1 MCGIITLFGEERD
14 VPERLLSHRGPDDY
28 RTEKMG
34 KCRMDF
40 YLLAINDL
48 PDAGMQPF
56 VRPRRMFVCNG
67 EIYNH
72 RSLRTRP
79 TIHDFAAHDSEEKSK
94 SDCEVVMNLI
104 YASGI
109 ENTLKSID
117 GDFAFVYTD
126 GKRVIAARDPVGV
139 RPMFYT
145 RYAKDSI
152 AFASEAKA
160 LMFLRTRI
168 EIFPPG
174 HFYDSY
180 VDSFVSY
187 YNGYWYISK
196 FSGTICAEDR
206 MRTIVRET
214 LEEAVHTRLDNTE
227 REIGFLLSGGLDS
240 SLIAAIATRKLGT
253 IKTFSIGLE
262 GSPDLKAARK
272 VADFL
277 ATDHTEVTFTVEEGI
292 SSIRNVIQ
300 SLESYDTTTVRASTP
315 MWLLCKYIKEN
326 TNCRYIFSGEGSDEI
341 LGGYLYFHNAPGVE
355 EFASENM
362 RRLKLIHQFDGLR
375 ADRCAGAHGL
385 DLIVPFLDK
394 NFIQCCMEMDQKMKM
409 TKPEKQVLREAF
421 AGYLPDE
428 VLWRQKDGMSDAVG
442 TGWVGALKARA
453 EELVSDQVFEI
464 TRNMCKHNVPL
475 TKEEVYYRE
484 IFWMFYGRARV
495 DHLISEIWRPKWTD
509 ITDPSARLLIKKENE
524 RTRAEA
530 NLQRF
535 VM

>member
-1 MCGIITLFGEERD
+1 
-14 VPERLLSHRGPDDY
+14 
-28 RTEKMG
+28 
-34 KCRMDF
+34 
-40 YLLAINDL
+40 
-48 PDAGMQPF
+48 
-56 VRPRRMFVCNG
+56 
-67 EIYNH
+67 
-72 RSLRTRP
+72 
-79 TIHDFAAHDSEEKSK
+79 
-94 SDCEVVMNLI
+94 
-104 YASGI
+104 
-109 ENTLKSID
+109 
-117 GDFAFVYTD
+117 
-126 GKRVIAARDPVGV
+126 
-139 RPMFYT
+139 
-145 RYAKDSI
+145 
-152 AFASEAKA
+152 
-160 LMFLRTRI
+160 
-168 EIFPPG
+168 
-174 HFYDSY
+174 
-180 VDSFVSY
+180 
-187 YNGYWYISK
+187 
-196 FSGTICAEDR
+196 
-206 MRTIVRET
+206 
-214 LEEAVHTRLDNTE
+214 
-227 REIGFLLSGGLDS
+227 
-240 SLIAAIATRKLGT
+240 
-253 IKTFSIGLE
+253 
-262 GSPDLKAARK
+262 
-272 VADFL
+272 
-277 ATDHTEVTFTVEEGI
+277 
-292 SSIRNVIQ
+292 
-300 SLESYDTTTVRASTP
+300 
-315 MWLLCKYIKEN
+315 
-326 TNCRYIFSGEGSDEI
+326 
-341 LGGYLYFHNAPGVE
+341 
-355 EFASENM
+355 M